1 MIRSTQPYS
10 LFGAGAG
17 PKNASAAGVEPRT
30 VAMLRSI
37 REVPT
42 PLNTAFFGTDN
53 VDAIQRELLA
63 VLKARLGVEI
73 SRQSDEQLLIVMR
86 SVYAR
91 ESSNKNTD
99 VAAEVYR
106 LNGLVL
112 AETVPIVG
120 ANLRQHLTYLRDASR
135 LPEPIPRGL
144 QTSVRGDKTV
154 SLFRPL

>member
-1 MIRSTQPYS
+1 MIRAVQPYS

-17 PKNASAAGVEPRT
+17 PVGAPADAVEPRT

-42 PLNTAFFGTDN
+42 PLNTAFFGSQN
-53 VDAIQRELLA
+53 VDAIQRELVA
-63 VLKARLGVEI
+63 VLRARLGVEI

-91 ESSNKNTD
+91 ESSNRTTG
-99 VAAEVYR
+99 VPAEVHR